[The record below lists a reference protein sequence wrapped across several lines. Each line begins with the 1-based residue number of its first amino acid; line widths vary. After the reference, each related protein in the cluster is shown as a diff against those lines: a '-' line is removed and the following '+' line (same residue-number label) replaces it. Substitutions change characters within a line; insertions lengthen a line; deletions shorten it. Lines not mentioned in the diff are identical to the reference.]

1 MAGATGRI
9 IGLEASRRALEKIIR
24 SERAA
29 FPEALELIGQQA
41 VTEIQKEAPLLT
53 GRLRRSYTW
62 EVGSERGRAYVEIS
76 SNVVYAPH
84 QEFGTSRQTG
94 TPHVR
99 PGIEAVRPK
108 IGAIVA
114 EAGSRAARGAGTSG
128 GGGIRATRS
137 RLSSL
142 LGG

>member
-1 MAGATGRI
+1 MSVRGRV
-9 IGLEASRRALEKIIR
+9 IGLEASRRALERIIR
-24 SERAA
+24 AERAS

-41 VTEIQKEAPLLT
+41 VTEIQREAPLDT

-62 EVGSERGRAYVEIS
+62 ETGSERGRAYVEIS
-76 SNVVYAPH
+76 SNIVYAPF
-84 QEFGTSRQTG
+84 QEFGTATQTG

-108 IGAIVA
+108 IPALVA
-114 EAGSRAARGAGTSG
+114 EAAGRAARGAGVSTSG
-128 GGGIRATRS
+128 IASTRS
-137 RLSSL
+137 LLRSV